1 MTGLLASS
9 KAGHDKDKIYVIIRE
24 DKEYV
29 WLADGKYKTNANLKK
44 KRKKHK
50 VSYNIKRFFKSCKRE
65 TTSSLVTSP
74 RIMTSV
80 SGNSADSSLIFK
92 SSAPFLFVLENWRY
106 YTTEFPPCHR
116 IFLQW

>member
-44 KRKKHK
+44 KKKKHIQLIK
-50 VSYNIKRFFKSCKRE
+50 YFNNEEIRIKLLEGKEVS
-65 TTSSLVTSP
+65 
-74 RIMTSV
+74 
-80 SGNSADSSLIFK
+80 D
-92 SSAPFLFVLENWRY
+92 LEIVMALKKY
-106 YTTEFPPCHR
+106 KQQMIGTGGK
-116 IFLQW
+116 

>member
-44 KRKKHK
+44 KRKKHIQL
-50 VSYNIKRFFKSCKRE
+50 IKCFNNEEIRTR
-65 TTSSLVTSP
+65 L
-74 RIMTSV
+74 
-80 SGNSADSSLIFK
+80 
-92 SSAPFLFVLENWRY
+92 LENVEVSDLEIVMALKKY
-106 YTTEFPPCHR
+106 KQQMIGTGGK
-116 IFLQW
+116 